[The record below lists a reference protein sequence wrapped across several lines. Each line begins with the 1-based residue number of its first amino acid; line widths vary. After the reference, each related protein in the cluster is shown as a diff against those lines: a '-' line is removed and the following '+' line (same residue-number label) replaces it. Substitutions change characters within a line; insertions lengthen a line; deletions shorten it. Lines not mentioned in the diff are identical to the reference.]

1 MLILRSDQVVLS
13 AWMALTGTAPSHT
26 VFNSHVALARSPG
39 GIAAWTAEVNAV
51 VNANFAGADGN
62 ARLADTV
69 IANLGLGAVT
79 GIRDAAIAF
88 FNSQPANR
96 GGLAIAAADWLRTV
110 TPAAGD
116 TALSSAQAAFRN
128 AELGGFSHS
137 TNPASVQSAAT
148 TPGAP
153 ITGGGQ
159 TFLLTAGADAGAAF
173 IGTAGNDTFNAAQ
186 VGVNNA
192 WTVGDAID
200 GGAGND
206 VFNVTQ
212 EAAITLPVG
221 ASVKNIETA
230 NLVSGLTGTSINT
243 TTWAGLTNLNIT
255 APGAVTATAAATTA
269 VKVTDSALA
278 GLAVTVNGGSTVDA
292 TTATTVTGSTVVVGG
307 TTAAAGAVNVS
318 TTTTLADGAGPTAIA
333 AGTAVTVTGGTTVT
347 VNNSLVSTGGSNDA
361 GDSLTGGN
369 VIVNGDASTTAVS
382 VTQTA
387 AAARVATAPGV
398 VGSAAIVN
406 GTVTVTDKNAASGT
420 AAGTIATVTLNNFA
434 AATIDSSAISTVNLT
449 GTATSLEIS
458 RGALTATPTANTL
471 AVNVNGLTMTG
482 ALKDG
487 EAAADEGFTTVNI
500 ASNTA
505 ASSVA
510 SLDFVD
516 ATTLNISGD
525 AKFTSNAEVLTAVT
539 AINVTNTA
547 GAILTTAIAA
557 GVTFT
562 GGAGADTVSL
572 GATTRAITM
581 GAGNDTVIYG
591 AAAGT
596 GGSVN
601 AGDGIDT
608 IQMSGAEAEVADND
622 STFNSTFTNFE
633 VLKIEAGATQTLDV
647 VGLGNI
653 SKINTIG
660 ANGLVVNNLATG
672 GTLTLTGVSTAAEMN
687 VRDAAFNAADTFNI
701 ALSNSTAA
709 TVGFGT
715 VKVAAV
721 ETINISTVDAG
732 TGANTAATVDTATL
746 VAVNATSIV
755 VSGNN
760 GLNLTNAG
768 NAAVTR
774 FDASGVV
781 GNSTDDTAALLAV
794 TFLSANTT
802 ATANVTITGG
812 AGNDALTGSVARDT
826 ITGGEGAD
834 TISGAAG
841 NDTIIL
847 TETTAAADTVVFAL
861 TAAANGID
869 TITGF
874 AAGTGADIVGLV
886 AAATSATTAGGA
898 AAAFAAST
906 NTTLTAGPVAF
917 ELTGATPTNTFDVI
931 EITAILSSFGNLS
944 AAGVV
949 DGAELLR
956 ALSSTNVAAG
966 SITSEANSNFYL
978 VAYQGGNAF
987 LYQVTNNADT
997 AVVASEIALVGVFN
1011 GVAHGAFAAGDFN
1024 IV

>member
-1 MLILRSDQVVLS
+1 ML
-13 AWMALTGTAPSHT
+13 TT
-26 VFNSHVALARSPG
+26 
-39 GIAAWTAEVNAV
+39 
-51 VNANFAGADGN
+51 GADN
-62 ARLADTV
+62 FT
-69 IANLGLGAVT
+69 
-79 GIRDAAIAF
+79 
-88 FNSQPANR
+88 
-96 GGLAIAAADWLRTV
+96 
-110 TPAAGD
+110 
-116 TALSSAQAAFRN
+116 
-128 AELGGFSHS
+128 
-137 TNPASVQSAAT
+137 
-148 TPGAP
+148 
-153 ITGGGQ
+153 
-159 TFLLTAGADAGAAF
+159 
-173 IGTAGNDTFNAAQ
+173 GTAGNDTFAGSEVATP
-186 VGVNNA
+186 GA
-192 WTVGDAID
+192 TPTWTAGDKLD
-200 GGAGND
+200 GGAGTD
-206 VFNVTQ
+206 TFNVIQT
-212 EAAITLPVG
+212 AAIALPTG
-221 ASVKNIETA
+221 ATVSNVETA
-230 NLVSGLTGTSINT
+230 NFLSGSTITLNTATGFTGLTTLNATSK
-243 TTWAGLTNLNIT
+243 AGADI
-255 APGAVTATAAATTA
+255 TAAATTD
-269 VKVTDSALA
+269 VLVTDA
-278 GLAVTVNGGSTVDA
+278 
-292 TTATTVTGSTVVVGG
+292 
-307 TTAAAGAVNVS
+307 NVS
-318 TTTTLADGAGPTAIA
+318 TTTNGGIQINGGKNITATLTAADAVTDGTQTTADVEVAVGSAAAAAGTVDVTFTGKYADGADNAMSTIA
-333 AGTAVTVTGGTTVT
+333 VNGGTAVTVTNKVGLTAAQIAAQVADTSNSTVTQGAVFVTGNASTKTVT
-347 VNNSLVSTGGSNDA
+347 VNQDA
-361 GDSLTGGN
+361 AVTEIDATAN
-369 VIVNGDASTTAVS
+369 NGKIGITAGAVS
-382 VTQTA
+382 VTD
-387 AAARVATAPGV
+387 V
-398 VGSAAIVN
+398 
-406 GTVTVTDKNAASGT
+406 NAASTT

-434 AATIDSSAISTVNLT
+434 AATIVSSAISTVNLS
-449 GTATSLEIS
+449 GTATSLDIG

-482 ALKDG
+482 ALTDS
-487 EAAADEGFTTVNI
+487 EAAADDDGFTTVNI
-500 ASNTA
+500 ASSTA
-505 ASSVA
+505 ASSVGSMA
-510 SLDFVD
+510 FAD

-525 AKFTSNAEVLTAVT
+525 AKFTSSAETLTAVT

-633 VLKIEAGATQTLDV
+633 VLKIEAGATQTLNV

-672 GTLTLTGVSTAAEMN
+672 GTLTLTGASTAAEMN

-732 TGANTAATVDTATL
+732 TGAMTAATVDTATL

-794 TFLSANTT
+794 TFVSANTT
-802 ATANVTITGG
+802 AAANVTITGG
-812 AGNDALTGSVARDT
+812 AGNDTLTGNAAIDT

-834 TISGAAG
+834 TINGAAG

-847 TETTAAADTVVFAL
+847 TETAAAADTVVFAA
-861 TAAANGID
+861 TAATNGID

-874 AAGTGADIVGLV
+874 AAGTGADIVSLV
-886 AAATSATTAGGA
+886 ASATTATTGSGT

-906 NTTLTAGPVAF
+906 NTTLTAGAVAF
-917 ELTGATPTNTFDVI
+917 ELTGAALTNSFDVI

-987 LYQVTNNADT
+987 LYQVTNGT
-997 AVVASEIALVGVFN
+997 GTEVIASEIALVGVFN
-1011 GVAHGAFAAGDFN
+1011 GVAHGAFAAGDFT

>member
-1 MLILRSDQVVLS
+1 M
-13 AWMALTGTAPSHT
+13 
-26 VFNSHVALARSPG
+26 
-39 GIAAWTAEVNAV
+39 
-51 VNANFAGADGN
+51 
-62 ARLADTV
+62 
-69 IANLGLGAVT
+69 
-79 GIRDAAIAF
+79 
-88 FNSQPANR
+88 
-96 GGLAIAAADWLRTV
+96 
-110 TPAAGD
+110 
-116 TALSSAQAAFRN
+116 
-128 AELGGFSHS
+128 
-137 TNPASVQSAAT
+137 
-148 TPGAP
+148 
-153 ITGGGQ
+153 
-159 TFLLTAGADAGAAF
+159 
-173 IGTAGNDTFNAAQ
+173 
-186 VGVNNA
+186 
-192 WTVGDAID
+192 
-200 GGAGND
+200 
-206 VFNVTQ
+206 
-212 EAAITLPVG
+212 
-221 ASVKNIETA
+221 
-230 NLVSGLTGTSINT
+230 
-243 TTWAGLTNLNIT
+243 
-255 APGAVTATAAATTA
+255 
-269 VKVTDSALA
+269 
-278 GLAVTVNGGSTVDA
+278 
-292 TTATTVTGSTVVVGG
+292 
-307 TTAAAGAVNVS
+307 
-318 TTTTLADGAGPTAIA
+318 
-333 AGTAVTVTGGTTVT
+333 
-347 VNNSLVSTGGSNDA
+347 
-361 GDSLTGGN
+361 
-369 VIVNGDASTTAVS
+369 
-382 VTQTA
+382 
-387 AAARVATAPGV
+387 
-398 VGSAAIVN
+398 
-406 GTVTVTDKNAASGT
+406 
-420 AAGTIATVTLNNFA
+420 
-434 AATIDSSAISTVNLT
+434 
-449 GTATSLEIS
+449 
-458 RGALTATPTANTL
+458 
-471 AVNVNGLTMTG
+471 
-482 ALKDG
+482 
-487 EAAADEGFTTVNI
+487 
-500 ASNTA
+500 
-505 ASSVA
+505 
-510 SLDFVD
+510 
-516 ATTLNISGD
+516 
-525 AKFTSNAEVLTAVT
+525 
-539 AINVTNTA
+539 
-547 GAILTTAIAA
+547 
-557 GVTFT
+557 
-562 GGAGADTVSL
+562 
-572 GATTRAITM
+572 
-581 GAGNDTVIYG
+581 
-591 AAAGT
+591 
-596 GGSVN
+596 N

-633 VLKIEAGATQTLDV
+633 VLKIEAGATQTLNV

-672 GTLTLTGVSTAAEMN
+672 GTLTLTGASTAAEMN

-812 AGNDALTGSVARDT
+812 AGNDTLTGNAARDT

-906 NTTLTAGPVAF
+906 NTTLTAGAVAF
-917 ELTGATPTNTFDVI
+917 ALTDAPTNTNDVI

-987 LYQVTNNADT
+987 LYQVTNGADT
-997 AVVASEIALVGVFN
+997 TVVAGEIALVGVFN
-1011 GVAHGAFAAGDFN
+1011 GVAHGAFAAGDFT